1 MSGSGVPEAEL
12 PCFTSVVELMELLR
26 GSPDDRALRTAALL
40 RRSHPA
46 DKELQLAGLLQ
57 DVGRMLRPGDGARHA
72 VLAAQALRSL
82 LGDRVA
88 RLVRAAGATDT
99 AGTAGGT
106 AGPDDAEAVATLR
119 RAREAAG
126 ASGPDAGVLEDWRP
140 LLELVAAGSCRAA
153 NAIDPLGP
161 PRGSITRTG

>member
-1 MSGSGVPEAEL
+1 M
-12 PCFTSVVELMELLR
+12 VELMELLR

-46 DKELQLAGLLQ
+46 DKELQLAGLLH
-57 DVGRMLRPGDGARHA
+57 DVGRMLRPGDGVRHA
-72 VLAAQALRSL
+72 VLAAQALRPL

-88 RLVRAAGATDT
+88 LLIRAAGTADGTD
-99 AGTAGGT
+99 GTGGT
-106 AGPDDAEAVATLR
+106 GGSGGSGGSGGPGGGPDDAEAVATLH

>member
-1 MSGSGVPEAEL
+1 MSRSGVPEAEV

-26 GSPDDRALRTAALL
+26 GSSDDHALRTAALL
-40 RRSHPA
+40 RRTHPA

-57 DVGRMLRPGDGARHA
+57 DIGHMLRPGDGVRHA
-72 VLAAQALRSL
+72 VLAAQALRPL

-88 RLVRAAGATDT
+88 RLVRAAGAAD
-99 AGTAGGT
+99 GAGGP
-106 AGPDDAEAVATLR
+106 GDVPDDAEAVATLR
-119 RAREAAG
+119 GAREAAG
-126 ASGPDAGVLEDWRP
+126 TSGPEAGVLEDWRP
-140 LLELVAAGSCRAA
+140 LLELVAAGSCRAT